1 MTELEPLKT
10 GDSQL
15 ERTSPQRSALRR
27 PPGDLHLNRL
37 NPEDYIPSVGP
48 WIRLTSSVLLA
59 SVGVAITFVSLAP
72 YRVVVRGH
80 GSVRPAGELV
90 LINAPF
96 EGRVVAIDVKAN
108 QMVRAGDSIVRLDR
122 SQDLGQTAQF
132 TQSQQALLRQSAAL
146 RSQTDAELAAAALE
160 VEKARS
166 ALDLAASEYER
177 YRQLE
182 ASGAISESMFAE
194 KQARYSQER
203 ASLAQASKR
212 LEEIQS
218 KARSS
223 EAQLE
228 RERAAIMAGLGQAQ
242 RRVVNATVRAPV
254 AGVVFKLDVRSPLQT
269 VSAGQPL
276 ASIAP
281 SRAEL
286 VAKVAVQ
293 GEDVANIK
301 VGQRADLRLQ
311 ACPYPDFGTLPAEVL
326 TISPDALPPQP
337 LESGA
342 KEGERIAINGLY
354 EVTLKLLRREL
365 RTANRKCE
373 IRLGMA
379 LTADITTRQ
388 EPLMQFVL
396 RKTRLWVG
404 N

>member
-1 MTELEPLKT
+1 MTELEP
-10 GDSQL
+10 GQSQL
-15 ERTSPQRSALRR
+15 KRIGPPPPALRP
-27 PPGDLHLNRL
+27 PPGHLHLNRL

-59 SVGVAITFVSLAP
+59 SVAAAVTFVSLAP
-72 YRVVVRGH
+72 YRIVVRGH
-80 GSVRPAGELV
+80 GSIRPAGELV
-90 LINAPF
+90 LVNAPF
-96 EGRVVAIDVKAN
+96 EGRVAAIDVKAN
-108 QMVRAGDSIVRLDR
+108 QSVRAGDSIVRLDR
-122 SQDLGQTAQF
+122 GQDLGQTAQF

-177 YRQLE
+177 YSQLE
-182 ASGAISESMFAE
+182 ASGAISESMFSE
-194 KQARYSQER
+194 KQARYRQER

-212 LEEIQS
+212 LDEIQS

-228 RERAAIMAGLGQAQ
+228 REQASILAGLGQAQ

-254 AGVVFKLDVRSPLQT
+254 AGVIFKLDVRSPEQT

-281 SRAEL
+281 SKAEL

-301 VGQRADLRLQ
+301 PGQQANLRLQ
-311 ACPYPDFGTLPAEVL
+311 ACPYPDFGTLPARVVA
-326 TISPDALPPQP
+326 ISPDALPPQP
-337 LESGA
+337 LEEGS
-342 KEGERIAINGLY
+342 KEGERVAVSGLY
-354 EVTLKLLRREL
+354 EVTLQLLKKDL
-365 RTANRKCE
+365 RTPSQRCE
-373 IRLGMA
+373 VRLGMA

-388 EPLMQFVL
+388 EPLLKFVL
-396 RKTRLWVG
+396 RKTRLFVG
-404 N
+404 S